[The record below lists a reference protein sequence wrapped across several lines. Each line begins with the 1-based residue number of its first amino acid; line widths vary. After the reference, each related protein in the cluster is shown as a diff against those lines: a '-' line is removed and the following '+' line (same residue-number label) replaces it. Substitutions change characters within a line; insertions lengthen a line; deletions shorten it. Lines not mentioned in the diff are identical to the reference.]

1 MRLLSILISLAL
13 SISFFAASA
22 QDCRIYFPDEE
33 GTVREMTNYDKK
45 DKVTG
50 KTLQKILEKKVEGK
64 NVQLVVETSVVDDKD
79 QPLSQTTMELFC
91 EDGVFKIDMS
101 EYLSEVLAAYQ
112 SMEIEMEGDQ
122 LVFPSKMNV
131 GDELPDANMQITASS
146 NGINMIN
153 MNVEI
158 TNRKVVARE
167 TLTTPAGSFD
177 CYKLSYDLLSKT
189 RLVNVTTS
197 SMEWVSEGAGVVKT
211 ESYNKNGKLM
221 GYSLL
226 TRLD

>member
-1 MRLLSILISLAL
+1 MRLLSIVLFFAI
-13 SISFFAASA
+13 SISFGSVSA

-33 GTVREMTNYDKK
+33 GTLREMTNYDKK

-50 KTLQKILEKKVEGK
+50 KTLQKILEKKVEGN
-64 NVQLVVETSVVDDKD
+64 NVHLVVETRVVDDKD
-79 QPLSQTTMELFC
+79 QPLSQTSMELTC
-91 EDGVFKIDMS
+91 DDGVFKVDMS
-101 EYLSEVLAAYQ
+101 EYLTGVLAAYQ
-112 SMEIEMEGDQ
+112 SMEIEMDGDQ

-131 GDELPDANMQITASS
+131 GDELPDASMQITVSS
-146 NGINMIN
+146 NGISMIN

-158 TNRKVVARE
+158 SNRKVIARE
-167 TLTTPAGSFD
+167 TLSTPAGSFD

-197 SMEWVSEGAGVVKT
+197 SVEWVSEGAGVVKT